1 MGEIGASHTTGNV
14 NGCKRVWQFLKKLNR
29 ELPLDLIHSTARC
42 VFRRSENI
50 CSRKNLHMDVPTTLL
65 LTAKTQKHRKMSI
78 CGSTDN
84 VVSAYDGR
92 HRMVWCSVI
101 QRNGVVTHGATKM
114 DLKTLC
120 QVKEGRHERQH
131 LTEFMYANC
140 LEQANLGTES
150 SLVVARC
157 CGEGDGE

>member
-1 MGEIGASHTTGNV
+1 MFTQKPAHGCSH
-14 NGCKRVWQFLKKLNR
+14 
-29 ELPLDLIHSTARC
+29 
-42 VFRRSENI
+42 NI
-50 CSRKNLHMDVPTTLL
+50 IVI
-65 LTAKTQKHRKMSI
+65 TAKTQKHRKMSI